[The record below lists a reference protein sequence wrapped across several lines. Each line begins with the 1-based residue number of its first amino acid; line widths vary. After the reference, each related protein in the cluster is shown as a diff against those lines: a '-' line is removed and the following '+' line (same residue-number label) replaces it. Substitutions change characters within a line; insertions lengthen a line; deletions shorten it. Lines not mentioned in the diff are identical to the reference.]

1 MAAARLTCYES
12 LMVSGRAI
20 SGTFR
25 LERNLVAQFARCLR
39 RGDTPWG
46 PVQIAFEFDY
56 VGGHADVLAL
66 CQADHLV
73 AFEAKLARWRDALHQ
88 AYRTRCF
95 ANRSYVVLPGA
106 AARHAVQFEREFI
119 RRRVGLCAVSSERG
133 IEILLDAAPSLPLQP
148 WVATRAMTELRG
160 GKTARCRPTG
170 SSSRSPSDLLGK
182 EPDARP

>member
-1 MAAARLTCYES
+1 
-12 LMVSGRAI
+12 MVSGRAI
-20 SGTFR
+20 SGTYR

-119 RRRVGLCAVSSERG
+119 RRRVGLCAVSSERAYRDSPG
-133 IEILLDAAPSLPLQP
+133 CGAIAAAAAMGRDAGDDGA
-148 WVATRAMTELRG
+148 
-160 GKTARCRPTG
+160 ARREDSGCRPTG
-170 SSSRSPSDLLGK
+170 SSSRSPERS
-182 EPDARP
+182 ARQGT